1 MSTRPTA
8 FVACLALALSGVLID
23 ASGPSNGSLLGYV
36 ARQAGCFVWALF
48 WLGRAFRWRKWGAG
62 LLLEMALVYVTATL
76 VRTEAPMR
84 VRFALSEAALTRYAT
99 AVQRG
104 ATPPPSWVGLYRVHR
119 VTRTESGGVE
129 LGVEYGVWRVGSFVY
144 ATVPPVSESAFT
156 AFTQLRPHW
165 YAHLDSD

>member
-1 MSTRPTA
+1 MSTRHTA
-8 FVACLALALSGVLID
+8 FVACLALALGWVLVD
-23 ASGPSNGSLLGYV
+23 ASGPSDGSLLGYV
-36 ARQAGCFVWALF
+36 ARQVGCFAWALF

-62 LLLEMALVYVTATL
+62 LLLELTLVVCAATL

-84 VRFALSEAALTRYAT
+84 VRFALSETALTRYAA

-104 ATPPPSWVGLYRVHR
+104 ESPGPSWVGLYRVHR

-144 ATVPPVSESAFT
+144 ATVPPVSESAFI
-156 AFTQLRPHW
+156 AFTPLGSHW
-165 YAHLDSD
+165 YARLDSD